1 MWKLQTFRWYSGIN
15 KHDLYVIFCIN
26 FKIVSNFTRLT
37 AREFVAFMPNI
48 TTKLCY
54 YPYKFI
60 RRDEREQTRQRCLS
74 CLHRRKKIKLKC
86 LTLRLLTHYQHIFN
100 STYSYLKQTGAK
112 MIPVMYNYA
121 ERQNDDKRQR
131 TTFNTYPRADPYS
144 KADSRRPVVYR
155 KNTSRTKC
163 DH

>member
-1 MWKLQTFRWYSGIN
+1 MGGLLQKLISNPTLWTIFQRLCN
-15 KHDLYVIFCIN
+15 K
-26 FKIVSNFTRLT
+26 K
-37 AREFVAFMPNI
+37 EF
-48 TTKLCY
+48 
-54 YPYKFI
+54 
-60 RRDEREQTRQRCLS
+60 
-74 CLHRRKKIKLKC
+74 
-86 LTLRLLTHYQHIFN
+86 RLLTHYQHIFN

-121 ERQNDDKRQR
+121 ERQNDDEPQR
-131 TTFNTYPRADPYS
+131 TIFDTYPRADPYS